1 MRLQHGFTLTEVLV
15 TLLVLNIGLL
25 GVLATQTL
33 ALKQVRDA
41 IHRTRALAL
50 GNALLQ
56 EMQANRTLTA
66 VIGSRIDLQTEI
78 PPAQSCTPAQP
89 CNPAELAAL
98 QLQQWFSLLKPASGS
113 YLPEA
118 EFCLQPSATGVSL
131 SVSWQNS
138 QHATNGH
145 SAACQPAR
153 GRNHFAIS
161 AG

>member
-56 EMQANRTLTA
+56 EMHSNSALAMA
-66 VIGSRIDLQTEI
+66 VGSHLHLQSEI
-78 PPAQSCTPAQP
+78 PAAPSCSASQP
-89 CNPAELAAL
+89 CTAHQVAAV
-98 QLQQWFSLLKPASGS
+98 QLQQWFELLQSGS
-113 YLPEA
+113 AAALPDA
-118 EFCLQPSATGVSL
+118 EFCLQPSGGFVSL
-131 SVSWQNS
+131 SVSWRSVS
-138 QHATNGH
+138 QAPSG
-145 SAACQPAR
+145 SSGACQPGA
-153 GRNHFAIS
+153 GRSHFVIT

>member
-56 EMQANRTLTA
+56 EMQLNQWRA
-66 VIGSRIDLQTEI
+66 G
-78 PPAQSCTPAQP
+78 QSVP
-89 CNPAELAAL
+89 E
-98 QLQQWFSLLKPASGS
+98 
-113 YLPEA
+113 LPEK
-118 EFCLQPSATGVSL
+118 LVMPDAT
-131 SVSWQNS
+131 
-138 QHATNGH
+138 A
-145 SAACQPAR
+145 
-153 GRNHFAIS
+153 
-161 AG
+161 

>member
-15 TLLVLNIGLL
+15 SLLVLNIGLL

-56 EMQANRTLTA
+56 EIQANQALTA
-66 VIGSRIDLQTEI
+66 AIGSKIDLHSEI
-78 PPAQSCTPAQP
+78 SPAPSCTPAQP

-98 QLQQWFSLLKPASGS
+98 QLQHWFSLLKPENGLV
-113 YLPEA
+113 LPEA
-118 EFCLQPSATGVSL
+118 EFCLQPSSAGVSL
-131 SVSWQNS
+131 SVSWQNT
-138 QHATNGH
+138 QLAATGH
-145 SAACQPAR
+145 SAACQPAN